1 MLFEEKTVLV
11 TGGSSGIGRAAA
23 LAFAREGAQVLI
35 ADVNGEGG
43 AETVHL
49 IEQEGYSAQYITADV
64 TSAAEVETM
73 VDAIMQ
79 RFGSL
84 DVAVNNAGI
93 GGEMARV
100 HEQDEAQFDL
110 VMSVNVKGVWLC
122 MKHEIPAMLR
132 NGGGA
137 IINVS
142 SVAGLVG
149 FNRGSI
155 YSASKHAVIGLT
167 KSAAL
172 EYASKGIRVNAIS
185 PSFVDTPMVSHMTTE
200 YPQMGQSVQQAS
212 PMRRLGHAGEIAEA
226 ILWLASAKASFVN
239 GAVLPLDGGLTA
251 M

>member
-1 MLFEEKTVLV
+1 MLFEGKTVLI
-11 TGGSSGIGRAAA
+11 TGGASGIGRSAARG
-23 LAFAREGAQVLI
+23 FAREGANVLI

-43 AETVHL
+43 ANTVHE
-49 IEQEGYSAQYITADV
+49 IENDGFSAQYITADV
-64 TSAAEVETM
+64 TSSTEVETM
-73 VDAIMQ
+73 VDAAMQ
-79 RFGSL
+79 RFGTL
-84 DVAVNNAGI
+84 DIAINNAGV
-93 GGEMARV
+93 GGIMEKL
-100 HEQDEAQFDL
+100 HEQPDEQFDL

-132 NGGGA
+132 SGGGV
-137 IINVS
+137 IVNVS
-142 SVAGLVG
+142 SVAGLIG

-200 YPQMGQSVQQAS
+200 YPRMEGNVQQAS
-212 PMRRLGHAGEIAEA
+212 PMRRLGHADEIAEG
-226 ILWLASAKASFVN
+226 ILWLASEKASFVN